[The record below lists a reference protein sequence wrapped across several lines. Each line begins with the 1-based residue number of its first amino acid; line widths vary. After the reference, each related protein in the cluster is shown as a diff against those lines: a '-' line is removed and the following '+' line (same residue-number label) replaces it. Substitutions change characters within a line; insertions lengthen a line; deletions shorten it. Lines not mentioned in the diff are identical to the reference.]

1 MDTSGFYKL
10 EEDNNLQYAPNG
22 VISTY
27 ELHRSLMDT
36 YDFPIDGWY
45 WFNTEDEARNFFNL
59 PKKVEPTIEDE
70 PFKMRKLNQ
79 LKLT

>member
-45 WFNTEDEARNFFNL
+45 WFDDEAAAREFFDL
-59 PKKVEPTIEDE
+59 PKPSTTDSTEKN
-70 PFKMRKLNQ
+70 KSNWKRR
-79 LKLT
+79 